1 MVFNDDI
8 LFIHIGKTGGTSAAD
23 YLCRTL
29 SEPVYNAI
37 PERAH
42 GKKIGHEITVKG
54 QRHGT
59 LEEAK
64 EFVKKYDK
72 TIDDFKEIIAVIRHP
87 YNLEISLFNYYKR
100 LLKNQPTILD
110 NAPKRKEIIE
120 NGTFEAFVKG
130 KFYHRH
136 GLNIRNYVTIDGNIP
151 KNTRIIKFENL
162 HEEFTEIGRKYG
174 NGNPD
179 FPHLNKTKSV
189 NLEKYITNPE
199 IEVIIFRKYR
209 WVFKKGD
216 YKRLEF

>member
-29 SEPVYNAI
+29 SKPVYNAI

-42 GKKIGHEITVKG
+42 GKAIGHEITVTG
-54 QRHGT
+54 QRHAT
-59 LEEAK
+59 LEEAQ

-72 TIDDFKEIIAVIRHP
+72 TLDSFKEIVAVIRHP

-100 LLKNQPTILD
+100 LFKNQPTILD

-120 NGTFEAFVKG
+120 NGTFEDFVRG
-130 KFYHRH
+130 KFYHRNK
-136 GLNIRNYVTIDGNIP
+136 LNIRKYVTINGNIP
-151 KNTRIIKFENL
+151 KNTRIVKFENL
-162 HEEFTEIGRKYG
+162 HEEFTEIGRMYG

-179 FPHLNKTKSV
+179 FPHLNKTKQV
-189 NLEKYITNPE
+189 NIKKYITPE
-199 IEVIIFRKYR
+199 LEIIIYRKYN
-209 WVFKKGD
+209 WVFKKGN